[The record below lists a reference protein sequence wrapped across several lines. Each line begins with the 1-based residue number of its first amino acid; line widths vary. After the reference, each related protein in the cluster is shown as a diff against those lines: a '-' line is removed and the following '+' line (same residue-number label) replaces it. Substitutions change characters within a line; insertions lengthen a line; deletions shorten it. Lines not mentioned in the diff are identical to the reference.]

1 MVEKPRTPAGDP
13 TGGQVA
19 HHRGT
24 EPDVTLDPAL
34 VDVLESAARLQQLV
48 PDAVLVG
55 DSAAAAYAGHRLSF
69 DHDHVVDVLE
79 ALEAEGE
86 WVTNR
91 VRPGKVILGQIGDIE
106 AGVRQLIRR
115 TPLEV
120 TELTLPSGA
129 KVRVPTPDETLRI
142 KAFLIV
148 KRNQVRDYLDVAAL
162 ADRYDGAGRGVA
174 SQVIRQLADPRPA
187 DTATIKDL
195 ARYKGLAPRW
205 HRWSDVVAVCRL
217 LAAAI
222 QDVPWG
228 QVARYV
234 KQAVAIAHPYG
245 VSEVMTD
252 IVAEARQA
260 AEESERAQVAAEVRH
275 LIGASGWTQARFAA
289 GLGTSPSRLST
300 YVTGSVVPSAT
311 LMVRMR
317 RVAADAQ
324 EHAPRMLLGIGC
336 D

>member
-1 MVEKPRTPAGDP
+1 MVEKPRKPVGDP
-13 TGGQVA
+13 AGGQVA

-34 VDVLESAARLQQLV
+34 VDVLESATRLQQLV

-69 DHDHVVDVLE
+69 DHDHVVDDLRGRFDVVLE

-162 ADRYDGAGRGVA
+162 ADRYGIAHAAAVLDHIDDYYSDQHDGAGRGVA

-217 LAAAI
+217 LAAA
-222 QDVPWG
+222 
-228 QVARYV
+228 
-234 KQAVAIAHPYG
+234 
-245 VSEVMTD
+245 MT
-252 IVAEARQA
+252 
-260 AEESERAQVAAEVRH
+260 
-275 LIGASGWTQARFAA
+275 
-289 GLGTSPSRLST
+289 
-300 YVTGSVVPSAT
+300 TG
-311 LMVRMR
+311 
-317 RVAADAQ
+317 
-324 EHAPRMLLGIGC
+324 GG
-336 D
+336 

>member
-1 MVEKPRTPAGDP
+1 MVEKPRTPAGGP
-13 TGGQVA
+13 ARGRVA
-19 HHRGT
+19 HRPGT

-55 DSAAAAYAGHRLSF
+55 DSAAVAYVVHRLSF
-69 DHDHVVDVLE
+69 DHDHVVDDLRGRFDVVLE
-79 ALEAEGE
+79 ALEVEGE

-106 AGVRQLIRR
+106 GGVRQLIRR

-162 ADRYDGAGRGVA
+162 ADRYGIDHAAAVLARIDDFYADQHDGQHDDQGEGVA
-174 SQVIRQLADPRPA
+174 SQVVRQLAAPTPA
-187 DTATIKDL
+187 DTATLKEL
-195 ARYKGLAPRW
+195 HRYKGLAPRW
-205 HRWSDVVAVCRL
+205 HQWSDVVSVCRR

-222 QDVPWG
+222 T
-228 QVARYV
+228 
-234 KQAVAIAHPYG
+234 KG
-245 VSEVMTD
+245 VV
-252 IVAEARQA
+252 
-260 AEESERAQVAAEVRH
+260 
-275 LIGASGWTQARFAA
+275 
-289 GLGTSPSRLST
+289 
-300 YVTGSVVPSAT
+300 
-311 LMVRMR
+311 
-317 RVAADAQ
+317 
-324 EHAPRMLLGIGC
+324 
-336 D
+336 